1 MADTELTEG
10 DSERGVASASV
21 AVTVDGRTVE
31 MGLPADADSDE
42 AAVIATAVGAHLHDR
57 ARAAA
62 AASAGEEEPDRADEW
77 TLAARMKTVGKRRW
91 LDKVER
97 GEEWKAAARSF
108 Y

>member
-77 TLAARMKTVGKRRW
+77 TLAARMKAVGKRRW
-91 LDKVER
+91 PDEVER